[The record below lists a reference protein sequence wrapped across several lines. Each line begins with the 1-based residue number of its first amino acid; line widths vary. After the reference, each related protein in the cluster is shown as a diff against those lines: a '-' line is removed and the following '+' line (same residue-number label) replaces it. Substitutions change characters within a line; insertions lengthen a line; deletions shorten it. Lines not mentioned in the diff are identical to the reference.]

1 MNVNKINP
9 FSTQAMKGL
18 QGINPSQQPVN
29 AVKPVG
35 KNPFE
40 KHDQKSKYGVGLI
53 NSDLNNMYTKAP
65 NGKEGLANTR
75 WIA

>member
-1 MNVNKINP
+1 MNIDKISL
-9 FSTQAMKGL
+9 FSPQAMKG
-18 QGINPSQQPVN
+18 INPDSQRAQ
-29 AVKPVG
+29 AIKPVE
-35 KNPFE
+35 KNPFA
-40 KHDQKSKYGVGLI
+40 KHDQKSEYGVGLV